1 MFSRIRILFGEKRLQ
16 LTQCEQSG
24 GTIEVDGRQVTS
36 SELKTE
42 IKNLEA
48 ARQRGKAFVVNEKMG
63 ENLKA
68 SLNEDYQS
76 AEQVFGQKSRLL
88 EHDAQYRRAVA
99 SSKGWETAGNM
110 FKQMGDMLNTLTQ
123 QLNAMK
129 QASATE
135 YEATQKTDEA
145 AREESNDL
153 AASAQQ
159 LVKTV
164 LDLLQAVQAAE
175 NQSIQ
180 RIMA

>member
-1 MFSRIRILFGEKRLQ
+1 
-16 LTQCEQSG
+16 
-24 GTIEVDGRQVTS
+24 
-36 SELKTE
+36 
-42 IKNLEA
+42 
-48 ARQRGKAFVVNEKMG
+48 
-63 ENLKA
+63 
-68 SLNEDYQS
+68 
-76 AEQVFGQKSRLL
+76 
-88 EHDAQYRRAVA
+88 
-99 SSKGWETAGNM
+99 
-110 FKQMGDMLNTLTQ
+110 
-123 QLNAMK
+123 MK